1 MNLNP
6 VANSKAKAA
15 NIRLGSLAK
24 ALLIVITLYRKL
36 LSPYMV
42 SRCRYLP
49 TCSEYTRQAIQRF
62 GVRRG
67 VAMGWRRICRCND
80 KDCVEVVA
88 DPVPLLVPEVVR

>member
-1 MNLNP
+1 MVPSGLKMNLNP

-24 ALLIVITLYRKL
+24 TLLFVITLYRKL

-49 TCSEYTRQAIQRF
+49 TCSEYAAEAIVKYGAVQGMVMGLKRILKCHPF
-62 GVRRG
+62 GG
-67 VAMGWRRICRCND
+67 HGH
-80 KDCVEVVA
+80 
-88 DPVPLLVPEVVR
+88 DPVP

>member
-1 MNLNP
+1 MVPSGLKMNLNP

-24 ALLIVITLYRKL
+24 TLLFVITLYRKL

-49 TCSEYTRQAIQRF
+49 TCSDYAAEAIVKYGAVQGMVMGLKRILKCHPF
-62 GVRRG
+62 GG
-67 VAMGWRRICRCND
+67 HGH
-80 KDCVEVVA
+80 
-88 DPVPLLVPEVVR
+88 DPVP

>member
-6 VANSKAKAA
+6 GANSKEKAS
-15 NIRLGSLAK
+15 NMRLGLLAK

-49 TCSEYTRQAIQRF
+49 TCSEYAAEAIVKYGAVKGMVMGLKRILKCHPF
-62 GVRRG
+62 GG
-67 VAMGWRRICRCND
+67 HGH
-80 KDCVEVVA
+80 
-88 DPVPLLVPEVVR
+88 DPVP

>member
-49 TCSEYTRQAIQRF
+49 TCSEYAAEAIVKYGAVKGMVMGLKRILKCHPF
-62 GVRRG
+62 GG
-67 VAMGWRRICRCND
+67 NGY
-80 KDCVEVVA
+80 
-88 DPVPLLVPEVVR
+88 DPVP

>member
-6 VANSKAKAA
+6 VANSKSKAA

-49 TCSEYTRQAIQRF
+49 TCSEYAAEAIVKYGAVQGMVMGLKRILKCHTF
-62 GVRRG
+62 GG
-67 VAMGWRRICRCND
+67 HGH
-80 KDCVEVVA
+80 
-88 DPVPLLVPEVVR
+88 DPVP

>member
-24 ALLIVITLYRKL
+24 TLLFVITLYRKL

-49 TCSEYTRQAIQRF
+49 TCSEYAAEAIVKYGAVQGMVMGLKRILKCHPF
-62 GVRRG
+62 GG
-67 VAMGWRRICRCND
+67 HGH
-80 KDCVEVVA
+80 
-88 DPVPLLVPEVVR
+88 DPVP